1 MKYLDNSSLK
11 INKYC
16 NITPF
21 GHVQRLFAHL
31 CGRQNLTLSDVCQLY
46 LPQQEAS
53 IMAKRRHRNVWLV
66 PEMQGCNGKAQINLS
81 PEMDQGYFLIC
92 YYLGQVTMQ

>member
-11 INKYC
+11 INKYR

-46 LPQQEAS
+46 LPQQRV
-53 IMAKRRHRNVWLV
+53 KRTWPKGVIV
-66 PEMQGCNGKAQINLS
+66 MYGLS
-81 PEMDQGYFLIC
+81 PKCKVVM
-92 YYLGQVTMQ
+92 VKPR